1 MLTVLFRVTR
11 IVIIA
16 SCFSL
21 FLFACN
27 QDRGDLTTDKVRI
40 ALDWYPNA
48 NHAGLFM
55 AIDEGYFRDEG
66 LEVTPYTPEDPSSI
80 LLTVGTG
87 SDQFGI
93 SYQPDLLLSREKGVP
108 VVSIAAIVQSPL
120 NSVMTLEKSGIVR
133 PRDLIGK
140 KVGYPGIPTDEPLL
154 DTMLRHDGAR
164 GLEDVSLINV
174 GFNLSAALI
183 GGKVDACIG
192 CYWTHESIA
201 MENQGY
207 PVNIMRVEDW
217 GVPKYYELILVTNQ
231 ELIEKSPQLIG
242 RFVKAFIKG
251 YEAALEDPQRAIDVL
266 RKAHPEINESIERQ
280 GVELLAPLWIDE
292 EANPFGWQ
300 DQTRWEEFTRWMANN
315 EMIGQS
321 VKSSG
326 AFDNQFLQYALDES
340 D

>member
-1 MLTVLFRVTR
+1 MAILFRVTR
-11 IVIIA
+11 ILIVL
-16 SCFSL
+16 SCLSL
-21 FLFACN
+21 VLLSCN
-27 QDRGDLTTDKVRI
+27 QDKSDLGIDKVKI

-55 AIDEGYFRDEG
+55 AIDEGYFIDEG
-66 LEVTPYTPEDPSSI
+66 VEVTAYTPEDPSSI

-93 SYQPDLLLSREKGVP
+93 SYQPDLLLGREKSIP

-120 NSVMTLEKSGIVR
+120 NSVMTLKGSGIIR

-140 KVGYPGIPTDEPLL
+140 TVGYPGIPTDEPLL
-154 DTMLRHDGAR
+154 DTMLQNDGAR
-164 GLEDVSLINV
+164 GLEDVSLVNV

-183 GGKVDACIG
+183 GGKVDGCVG

-231 ELIEKSPQLIG
+231 ELIENDPEMVR
-242 RFVKAFIKG
+242 RFVRAFVKG
-251 YEAALEDPQRAIDVL
+251 HESALEDPQRAIDVL
-266 RKAHPEINESIERQ
+266 KKAHPEINESIERK
-280 GVELLAPLWIDE
+280 GIELIAPLWTDE
-292 EANPFGWQ
+292 DSNRFGWQ
-300 DQTRWEEFTRWMANN
+300 DQIRWQEFTRWMTSN
-315 EMIGQS
+315 ELIGPKIEYS
-321 VKSSG
+321 E
-326 AFDNQFLQYALDES
+326 AFDNQFLEYVLNEED
-340 D
+340 